1 MLPDAGVPP
10 GPKVGFLLQSS
21 PQDRNG
27 FEVFFEQCMEELG
40 KKDSKAPWVF
50 LRGDGVYQGLN
61 GQRLDEPGFT
71 VPVAG
76 GWKALRARGVEI
88 YVSKRCATLRGIG
101 TESIFVPGARLATL
115 ERLAELCL
123 LSDRVVVL

>member
-1 MLPDAGVPP
+1 MA
-10 GPKVGFLLQSS
+10 VGFLLQGS

-27 FEVFFEQCMEELG
+27 FEVFFEQCMDELG
-40 KKDSKAPWVF
+40 KPQASSPWVF
-50 LRGDGVYQGLN
+50 MRGDGVYQGLN

-88 YVSKRCATLRGIG
+88 WVSKRCAQLRGLG
-101 TESIFVPGARLATL
+101 TESIFVPGARLVGL
-115 ERLAELCL
+115 ERLAELCWT
-123 LSDRVVVL
+123 SERVVVL

>member
-1 MLPDAGVPP
+1 MART
-10 GPKVGFLLQSS
+10 GFLLQSS

-27 FEVFFEQCMEELG
+27 FEVFFEQCMDELG
-40 KKDSKAPWVF
+40 KPNATPPWVF

-76 GWKALRARGVEI
+76 GWKALRARGVELH
-88 YVSKRCATLRGIG
+88 VSKRCATLRGLG
-101 TESIFVPGARLATL
+101 SESIFVPGARLATL

-123 LSDRVVVL
+123 QSAKVIVI

>member
-1 MLPDAGVPP
+1 MT
-10 GPKVGFLLQSS
+10 VGFVLQSS

-27 FEVFFEQCMEELG
+27 FEVFFEQCMDELSKPG
-40 KKDSKAPWVF
+40 PKKPPWVF
-50 LRGDGVYQGLN
+50 MRGDGVYQGLN

-76 GWKALRARGVEI
+76 GWKALRARGVVI
-88 YVSKRCATLRGIG
+88 WVSQRCAKLRGIG
-101 TESIFVPGARLATL
+101 TESIFVPGAKLVSL

-123 LSDRVVVL
+123 DTEKVVIL

>member
-1 MLPDAGVPP
+1 MT
-10 GPKVGFLLQSS
+10 GPKVSNPSKLGFLLQSS

-27 FEVFFEQCMEELG
+27 FEVFFEQCMDELA
-40 KKDSKAPWVF
+40 DRANLPPWVF
-50 LRGDGVYQGLN
+50 MRGDGVYQGLN

-76 GWKALRARGVEI
+76 GWKALRARGVDI
-88 YVSKRCATLRGIG
+88 YVSKRCATLRGLG
-101 TESIFVPGARLATL
+101 TESIFVPGARLVNL

-123 LSDRVVVL
+123 LSHRVVVL

>member
-1 MLPDAGVPP
+1 MV
-10 GPKVGFLLQSS
+10 KVGFLLQSS

-27 FEVFFEQCMEELG
+27 FEVFFEQCMEVLG
-40 KKDSKAPWVF
+40 DKENKPPWVF

-88 YVSKRCATLRGIG
+88 YVSKRCASLRGLG
-101 TESIFVPGARLATL
+101 TESIFVPGARLSTL
-115 ERLAELCL
+115 EKLAELCL
-123 LSDRVVVL
+123 SSDRVVVL

>member
-1 MLPDAGVPP
+1 MPR
-10 GPKVGFLLQSS
+10 VGFLLQNS
-21 PQDRNG
+21 PQDRAG
-27 FEVFFEQCMEELG
+27 FEVFFERCMEELK
-40 KKDSKAPWVF
+40 KKDTSSWVF

-88 YVSKRCATLRGIG
+88 YVSKRCASLRGLG
-101 TESIFVPGARLATL
+101 TESIFVTGARLSTL
-115 ERLAELCL
+115 EKLAELCL
-123 LSDRVVVL
+123 SSDQVVVI

>member
-1 MLPDAGVPP
+1 MA
-10 GPKVGFLLQSS
+10 VGFLLQSS

-27 FEVFFEQCMEELG
+27 FEVFFEQCMDELG
-40 KKDSKAPWVF
+40 RPGPKKLPWVF
-50 LRGDGVYQGLN
+50 MRGDGVYQGLN

-88 YVSKRCATLRGIG
+88 WVSQRCARLRGLG
-101 TESIFVPGARLATL
+101 TESIFVPGAKLVGL
-115 ERLAELCL
+115 EKLAELCL
-123 LSDRVVVL
+123 DADRVVVL